1 MLNKLDIHNLYRTK
15 KESTEIPFD
24 VFLKKF
30 PSVAKPVNVEKK
42 SDPTEIERV
51 SCMRMKSIKRIAHVF
66 QKNIPAIRVKRTN
79 TDLDKFIYDY
89 SFGIKQDNGEQENTI
104 WTLKR
109 PEGNLFNI
117 QVNDDD
123 NVSMISGYLVK
134 PDYAYYTNGDTS
146 KGVDVINP
154 KKVSLRQEKREKDDV
169 VVNKCMVRLANLLD
183 AKYCSEKIVD
193 GKLTFVMKGV
203 DKVRLQDLSK
213 TSAVHLDKKMSLLE
227 KMNLSMYSE
236 MKLKRICSL
245 LIIVICLLIA
255 ILAMTIRK

>member
-24 VFLKKF
+24 MYLKKF

-117 QVNDDD
+117 QVNEDD

-154 KKVSLRQEKREKDDV
+154 KKVSLRQEKREKDD
-169 VVNKCMVRLANLLD
+169 
-183 AKYCSEKIVD
+183 SI
-193 GKLTFVMKGV
+193 
-203 DKVRLQDLSK
+203 S
-213 TSAVHLDKKMSLLE
+213 
-227 KMNLSMYSE
+227 
-236 MKLKRICSL
+236 
-245 LIIVICLLIA
+245 CLLAIRRLLLLGITCDYFRIVMAKIA
-255 ILAMTIRK
+255 ISKQITIISKEQILFSFISLYMDKFIFSSNDIFLSRCTADVFERS